1 MANTYTGSDVG
12 KAGLNVAEED
22 GSPSV
27 FGVTKINVSDGTLTD
42 NGGGEVTI
50 TTGGGGGGTPGGS
63 DGQVQYNNGGSFGG
77 ASALAYDDTNNRVGI
92 NTTSPEAKL
101 EVVATT
107 TSEYGMV
114 VDHAN
119 GQFAVTQYG
128 GIHLDNAESTP
139 NLWQISE
146 RDGESLDIAFGTP
159 DSGKNVGASSTALR
173 ITSDGEVGIGLGSTD
188 PASILH
194 IAEGAS
200 GTPRLLLD
208 HDGDQSATAN
218 LSFLDS
224 TGGGNAQQLGVIDF
238 RGQNSASEEIQYARI
253 RSDSQTYT
261 DAGEYG
267 RIVFDVQRN
276 GVITEVMRWGGLEV
290 SINEGGGDI
299 NFKVEGNNDDPL
311 FFCDAGNDRVG
322 IGISTPACE
331 LDVRAGNDSGFVD
344 FRVSRDDNQY
354 TGFRNSDASG
364 GYLINHSRESNKKP
378 LYIDSVHNS
387 AGSAAGDNNIL
398 FRTGALSSPTERMRI
413 LSSNGNVGIG
423 VTAPAQ
429 ALHVSGTIRQTAST
443 SSVLVSNANGDI
455 VSATNLQDVS
465 YYQAAAPLLPATGAP
480 PVIGNWYLPT
490 AATFQ
495 GWIQIGAAFV
505 PAWA

>member
-27 FGVTKINVSDGTLTD
+27 FGVTKINVTDGTLTD

-107 TSEYGMV
+107 ASEYGMV

-119 GQFAVTQYG
+119 GQFAITQYG

-146 RDGESLDIAFGTP
+146 RDGESLDFAFGTP
-159 DSGKNVGASSTALR
+159 DSGKNVAASSTALR

-188 PASILH
+188 PAC
-194 IAEGAS
+194 E
-200 GTPRLLLD
+200 
-208 HDGDQSATAN
+208 
-218 LSFLDS
+218 
-224 TGGGNAQQLGVIDF
+224 
-238 RGQNSASEEIQYARI
+238 
-253 RSDSQTYT
+253 
-261 DAGEYG
+261 
-267 RIVFDVQRN
+267 
-276 GVITEVMRWGGLEV
+276 LEV
-290 SINEGGGDI
+290 
-299 NFKVEGNNDDPL
+299 
-311 FFCDAGNDRVG
+311 
-322 IGISTPACE
+322 
-331 LDVRAGNDSGFVD
+331 RAVDDSGEVD
-344 FRVSRDDNQY
+344 FRVSRDSTQWI
-354 TGFRNSDASG
+354 GFRNSDASG
-364 GYLINHSRESNKKP
+364 GYLLNHSRESNKKP

-387 AGSAAGDNNIL
+387 AGSAAGDLNIL
-398 FRTGALSSPTERMRI
+398 FRTGAESAPTERMRI
-413 LSSNGNVGIG
+413 LESNGNVGIG
-423 VTAPAQ
+423 VTSPAQ
-429 ALHVSGTIRQTAST
+429 KLHVSGTIRQTAST

-455 VSATNLQDVS
+455 ISSSNVQDVAYLETVGVYFPS
-465 YYQAAAPLLPATGAP
+465 LTTPQPALPNSSAPTALTPSGYIQVDVGGTQYLLPA
-480 PVIGNWYLPT
+480 Y
-490 AATFQ
+490 
-495 GWIQIGAAFV
+495 IQS
-505 PAWA
+505 